1 MKSTPALLRAVL
13 AAAIVFG
20 VLASPSLA
28 AQRGEG
34 QRVLDDRERML
45 DSDTWIYGDLERGIQ
60 EARKTGK
67 PLLIV
72 FR

>member
-1 MKSTPALLRAVL
+1 MKPAPTVL
-13 AAAIVFG
+13 SATVAMTLAFG
-20 VLASPSLA
+20 IFTSPSLA

-45 DSDTWIYGDLERGIQ
+45 ESDTWIYGDLERGIQ